1 MAMKLDQKQTIAEEL
16 QGQLSSSDVV
26 YLTDFTGLTV
36 EAIGVLRRQLREA
49 GAEYRVVKNTLTL
62 RALEGTDM
70 PDLTE
75 HLQGP
80 TALVLG
86 GSDPVAPAKV
96 VRDFAKGNDE
106 RPVVKIGVVERRVVS
121 QEEVNRLAE
130 SAADGASAGG
140 DRWWFD
146 GRRRRHRGSAQFAHP
161 RHRYHGRGSGEAG
174 GAIGTGPESPR
185 GEHGP
190 KPSGPA
196 PNLVNTVAGSARKHE
211 QG

>member
-1 MAMKLDQKQTIAEEL
+1 MKLDQKQTIAEEL

-130 SAADGASAGG
+130 LPPMEHLLAAIAGG
-140 DRWWFD
+140 LTAGVGGIAGALNSLIRDI
-146 GRRRRHRGSAQFAHP
+146 ATMVEEVAKQ
-161 RHRYHGRGSGEAG
+161 GE
-174 GAIGTGPESPR
+174 
-185 GEHGP
+185 
-190 KPSGPA
+190 
-196 PNLVNTVAGSARKHE
+196 
-211 QG
+211 Q